1 MRHDACCCK
10 VLKGKLRGINLNIRT
25 LRLYALEAGLKR
37 GLRLGLGL
45 GLEPWLWLG
54 PGLKL
59 GLGLALAALQ
69 RSRVNHASNAYNNRE
84 INYKST

>member
-10 VLKGKLRGINLNIRT
+10 VLKGKLRGINLNMRS
-25 LRLYALEAGLKR
+25 RQLYALEAGLKTWAQAR
-37 GLRLGLGL
+37 ARV
-45 GLEPWLWLG
+45 WLG

-69 RSRVNHASNAYNNRE
+69 RSHVSNASNAYNNRVR
-84 INYKST
+84 IIS